1 MKTLILS
8 IACLLICRTASVHAA
23 DLRMQF
29 LFDGPAPIPKPL
41 DVDRDKAACGQ
52 LNLLDERLLVD
63 QETKGIQNV
72 VVYLYT
78 GRGGTQLPASKPSK
92 QTRKLLAKEC
102 RFEPHVVLAQSGD
115 TLIFDESEA
124 VVGHSINLNFFENRT
139 SGLMI
144 PVGGNRDITLQKA
157 EPAPI
162 PVECNIHPWMRAWL
176 VVLDHPYA
184 AVSDAQ
190 GRIEI
195 KGLPE
200 NQELTFR
207 VFHEDARH
215 LTNITI
221 DGNVQQWDRNRFQV
235 TLAEGT
241 NDLGQVKVSPENFAS
256 IQTAVSTEQ

>member
-1 MKTLILS
+1 MKTLTLS
-8 IACLLICRTASVHAA
+8 IACLVTWCCASAHTA

-29 LFDGPAPIPKPL
+29 LLDGPAPPPEPL
-41 DVDRDKAACGQ
+41 DVDRDKAVCGQ

-115 TLIFDESEA
+115 TLIFDVSEA
-124 VVGHSINLNFFENRT
+124 KVGHNININFFRNNH
-139 SGLMI
+139 SGILI
-144 PVGGNRDITLQKA
+144 PAGNNRDFSLQKA
-157 EPAPI
+157 EPAPLPI
-162 PVECNIHPWMRAWL
+162 DCNIHPWMRAWL

-215 LTNITI
+215 LTNVTI

-235 TLAEGT
+235 TLAKGT
-241 NDLGQVKVSPENFAS
+241 NDLGQVKLSPENFAS
-256 IQTAVSTEQ
+256 IQTAVSTGQ

>member
-1 MKTLILS
+1 MKTPVLS
-8 IACLLICRTASVHAA
+8 IICLVTWCVASAQAA

-29 LFDGPAPIPKPL
+29 LFDGPVPPPEPL
-41 DVDRDKAACGQ
+41 KVDKDKAACGQ

-63 QETKGIQNV
+63 QETKGIRNV

-78 GRGGTQLPASKPSK
+78 GRGGTRLPACKPSK
-92 QTRKLLAKEC
+92 RVRKLMAKEC
-102 RFEPHVVLAQSGD
+102 RFEPRVVLAQSGD
-115 TLIFDESEA
+115 TLILDESEA

-139 SGLMI
+139 SGLTI
-144 PVGGNRDITLQKA
+144 PVGDNRDIALQKA

-162 PVECNIHPWMRAWL
+162 PVECNIHPWMRGWL

-207 VFHEDARH
+207 VFHEDARQ

-221 DGNVQQWDRNRFQV
+221 DGNVHQWDRNRFQV
-235 TLAEGT
+235 NLAEGT
-241 NDLGQVKVSPENFAS
+241 NDLGQVKLSPENFRS
-256 IQTAVSTEQ
+256 VQTAGSTGQ

>member
-1 MKTLILS
+1 MKTLTLS
-8 IACLLICRTASVHAA
+8 IACLVTWCCASAHAA

-29 LFDGPAPIPKPL
+29 LFDGPAPTPEPL
-41 DVDRDKAACGQ
+41 KVDKDKAVCGQ
-52 LNLLDERLLVD
+52 LNLLNERLLVD
-63 QETKGIQNV
+63 QETKGIRNV

-78 GRGGTQLPASKPSK
+78 GRGGTQLPASQPSK
-92 QTRKLLAKEC
+92 QTRKLRAREC
-102 RFEPHVVLAQSGD
+102 RFEPRVVLARRGD
-115 TLIFDESEA
+115 KLVFDVSEA
-124 VVGHSINLNFFENRT
+124 KVGHNINVNFFHNMP
-139 SGLMI
+139 SGLSL
-144 PVGGNRDITLQKA
+144 PSGSNRDFALRQA
-157 EPAPI
+157 EPAPLPI
-162 PVECNIHPWMRAWL
+162 DCNIHPWMRAWL

-235 TLAEGT
+235 TLAEGI
-241 NDLGQVKVSPENFAS
+241 NDLGQVKLSPENFAG
-256 IQTAVSTEQ
+256 IQTAGSTGQ